1 MPAFSEASRKA
12 LDTAHP
18 KLRALF
24 EEIVKTVDCTVICG
38 FRDQA
43 AQDLAV
49 AMGKSKRPWPGSA
62 HNNYPSLAVDAAP
75 YPIDWSEKEG
85 ARRFYYF
92 AGYVRRVAEQMGI
105 KLKFGGDWDGDFD
118 LKDQNFFD
126 LDHFELVEERPEN
139 PAV

>member
-1 MPAFSEASRKA
+1 MPSFGESSRKA

-24 EEIVKTVDCTVICG
+24 EEVVKTVDCTVICG

-49 AMGKSKRPWPGSA
+49 AMGKSKRSWPESK
-62 HNNYPSLAVDAAP
+62 HNSYPSMAVDVAP
-75 YPIDWSEKEG
+75 YPIDWRDEK
-85 ARRFYYF
+85 RFYYF
-92 AGYVRRVAEQMGI
+92 AGYVQRVAESMGI
-105 KLKFGGDWDGDFD
+105 KIRFGGDWDGDYD

-126 LDHFELVEERPEN
+126 LDHFELVEERAEN
-139 PAV
+139 NPV